1 MNAPVRYAELRAE
14 PEAYRHRFT
23 LDELLAIQDAGIIDG
38 KRLELIDGEIVH
50 MATDGEL
57 HRRWANELTLWFAHR
72 LDPSL
77 PRFLVST
84 TLPLG
89 SAWAPSPDFYIY
101 PAEADEADVT
111 AANVLLVIEESDSS
125 LRKDLKAK
133 PEDYA
138 RYGVR
143 EYWAI
148 ALRAKRLYVH
158 RNPRSD
164 GYESVQVFERD
175 QPVSALLIPGLTLR
189 IADLP
194 RVG

>member
-1 MNAPVRYAELRAE
+1 MNAPVRHAELRAN

-23 LDELLAIQDAGIIDG
+23 LEELLAIQDAGILDG
-38 KRLELIDGEIVH
+38 ERLELIDGEIIH
-50 MATDGEL
+50 MASDGEL
-57 HRRWANELTLWFAHR
+57 HRRWANELTLWFARR
-72 LDPSL
+72 LDPNHH
-77 PRFLVST
+77 RFLVST

-89 SAWAPSPDFYIY
+89 SGWGPSPDFYVY
-101 PAEADEADVT
+101 PADVDEGHVSG
-111 AANVLLVIEESDSS
+111 ANVLLVVEESDSS

-138 RYGVR
+138 HYGVR

-148 ALRAKRLYVH
+148 DLRAKRLHVH
-158 RNPRSD
+158 RDPRPN
-164 GYESVQVFERD
+164 GYGSIEVIERD